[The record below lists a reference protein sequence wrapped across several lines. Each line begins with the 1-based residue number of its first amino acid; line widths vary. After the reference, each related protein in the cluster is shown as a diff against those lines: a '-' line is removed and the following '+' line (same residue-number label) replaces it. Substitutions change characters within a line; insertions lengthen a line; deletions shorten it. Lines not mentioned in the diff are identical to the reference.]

1 MSPNQERMGMMG
13 YMLACSAGPLVNR
26 KEEGLIGKP
35 LSGETRVCRLDAS
48 PNTQ

>member
-13 YMLACSAGPLVNR
+13 YMLACSAEPLVNR
-26 KEEGLIGKP
+26 KEESLMGKP
-35 LSGETRVCRLDAS
+35 LGGETRVCRLDAS